1 MTDTT
6 IRVSKETRQRL
17 GSWAELRDLTQG
29 DAIEELLDRVDAPEV
44 PSDNVGKS
52 DENVGDR

>member
-1 MTDTT
+1 MTDTS

-29 DAIEELLDRVDAPEV
+29 EAIEELLNRVDAPEV
-44 PSDNVGKS
+44 PE
-52 DENVGDR
+52 DE